1 MPLCLFAF
9 SSSFAVNAPLF
20 SNKIAA
26 IVNDDVITLKELNA
40 RVNRLIA
47 EGKIPQL
54 VPAATKEQVLVA
66 MTEQLIQEQ
75 RAEKLGVTISN
86 TQWDQLVTQ
95 YASRR
100 NMTVES
106 LKEQY
111 ELVGVDFEGLRN
123 EVKAGVIIQKLLRRD
138 AIRRIT
144 VDKQEID
151 EFVKSNN
158 IQPKERKYDLTHI
171 FIKADASSNQDAL
184 KEGVDKVAK
193 VNQFDLIAKMLRQEG
208 YNVDEKQIQSESLS
222 KLPTVFANAVKSL
235 NIGDVSNVIAT
246 SAGVHILKVNKIE
259 GAGTLIEKRKAQHI
273 LIAGSSA
280 LEIARANNAITRLKG
295 QLRNGEE
302 FTDLATYYS
311 DDSGSA
317 ANGGDLGWVRK
328 GQMVPQFEKALFS
341 MQEGQISEP
350 VQTAYGVH
358 IIKLNK
364 VSISSDPDEEV
375 REIAFNALMTRK
387 VEQFYPVW
395 LSELVANSY
404 VKYM

>member
-1 MPLCLFAF
+1 MSFELSFKRLLITAIMPICMFAF
-9 SSSFAVNAPLF
+9 STSFAVDDPLF

-47 EGKIPQL
+47 EGQIPEL
-54 VPAATKEQVLVA
+54 VPAATRKQVLVA

-75 RAEKLGVTISN
+75 RAKKIGVTISN
-86 TQWDQLVTQ
+86 AQWDQLVAQ
-95 YASRR
+95 YASGR
-100 NMTVES
+100 NMTVSS
-106 LKEQY
+106 LQEQY
-111 ELVGVDFEGLRN
+111 ELAGVDFEGLRN

-151 EFVKSNN
+151 EFIKSNN

-171 FIKADASSNQDAL
+171 FVKADSSSNQDLL
-184 KEGVDKVAK
+184 KVGVEKVAK
-193 VNQFDLIAKMLRQEG
+193 VNQFDSIPALLRQEG

-222 KLPTVFANAVKSL
+222 KLPTVFADAVKSL
-235 NIGDVSNVIAT
+235 NIGDVSNVIST
-246 SAGVHILKVNKIE
+246 SAGAHILKVNKIQGSGE
-259 GAGTLIEKRKAQHI
+259 LIEKRKAQHI

-280 LEIARANNAITRLKG
+280 LEIARANNAIQRLNG
-295 QLRNGEE
+295 QLRNGEK

-328 GQMVPQFEKALFS
+328 GQMVPQFEKALF
-341 MQEGQISEP
+341 
-350 VQTAYGVH
+350 
-358 IIKLNK
+358 KLH
-364 VSISSDPDEEV
+364 
-375 REIAFNALMTRK
+375 LT
-387 VEQFYPVW
+387 
-395 LSELVANSY
+395 L
-404 VKYM
+404 